1 VVGAGHISQ
10 SAFMPAF
17 ERAPGSELV
26 AVVSGDAVKR
36 AELPRRFDLPRV
48 VGYDEYDELLASGDV
63 DAVYIALPNW
73 MHAEYAIRAAQHGV
87 HVLCEKPMAVD
98 EHECEQMMRAA
109 DEGGVRLMVAYR
121 LHFDP
126 ANLEAIRRIAAG
138 ELGDPRLFTST
149 FTLDVEDPGNIRL
162 AAPGRGGGPVY
173 DLGIYCINAA
183 RYLFRQEPRVVAAAS
198 GSRSDP
204 RFGATPET
212 VAATLTFDGG
222 RIASFVASFG
232 GNSTSR
238 YTVVG
243 SLGCLTMEPAYDY
256 TRAPKLVI
264 EKDGQRQ
271 EYAPP
276 EHDQFAAQ
284 LVYFSRCITSGCAPE
299 PDGREGLAD
308 VRIIQAIHESIAQ
321 GGGPIRLL
329 PLDPGPRPEPWQA
342 ILPPPVG
349 ANAPEIRVSS
359 PRRADSPSGPEVP
372 AR

>member
-1 VVGAGHISQ
+1 
-10 SAFMPAF
+10 MPAF

-26 AVVSGDAVKR
+26 ALVSGDAVKR
-36 AELPRRFDLPRV
+36 AELPRRFDLLRV

-73 MHAEYAIRAAQHGV
+73 MHAEYAIRAARHGV
-87 HVLCEKPMAVD
+87 HVLCEKPMAVN

-109 DEGGVRLMVAYR
+109 EEGGVRLMVAYR

-126 ANLEAIRRIAAG
+126 ANLEAIRRVRAG
-138 ELGDPRLFTST
+138 EIGDPRLFTST
-149 FTLDVEDPGNIRL
+149 FTLDVDPGNIRL
-162 AAPGRGGGPVY
+162 TAPGRGGGPVY

-198 GSRSDP
+198 GSRSGP
-204 RFGATPET
+204 RFAATPET
-212 VAATLTFDGG
+212 VAVTLTFDGG
-222 RIASFVASFG
+222 RIASFVVSFG

-238 YTVVG
+238 YTLIG
-243 SLGCLTMEPAYDY
+243 SRGCLVMEPAYEY
-256 TRAPKLVI
+256 THTPELVI

-271 EYAPP
+271 VHAPP

-284 LVYFSRCITSGCAPE
+284 LCYFSDCITSGRAPE

-329 PLDPGPRPEPWQA
+329 PLDARRRPEPWQA
-342 ILPPPVG
+342 IVRPPADDEP
-349 ANAPEIRVSS
+349 PEIRVSS
-359 PRRADSPSGPEVP
+359 PRRTDASPVGPEAP